1 MLNWSNRVTK
11 SITFTQE
18 DIDLELLSQ
27 IEIELDRHPHKTFS
41 DLCKE
46 ALWQLLNTPASSIEA
61 ELALSVTTPAVTPIS
76 TPADSLATSIIAVP
90 ISTKVAAP
98 VVAAPGTSSEME
110 QIAQLRRQFYDL
122 EQRLLSRESSRFD
135 AIEQQIQYL
144 AQRLDLLENQPDPH
158 YISPNSTPPPSPEP
172 ILEAI
177 ESADDGALTPEADP
191 LLSRLSQYIDEF

>member
-11 SITFTQE
+11 SITFTRE